1 MLDDGKRWRSDQVGF
16 DFTSHM
22 RTVCADMVARL
33 PELSHVDL
41 SRVAISFAQARTG
54 DVHGLYAS
62 LTPMRFAG
70 GSRVEKRR
78 GRYYRSQT
86 FRGDDGREMLYILS
100 FCLPRFMD
108 VDFREKLA
116 TILHEL
122 WHIGP
127 GSTGTSA
134 GMPGAVTCTARSQQN
149 YDAAMMQLADR
160 WLSLGPPPASHA
172 FLQCRFQDLQ
182 RLYGRVY
189 GLRVSRP
196 KLLPITAEEAHR
208 ILAQEGGS
216 G

>member
-1 MLDDGKRWRSDQVGF
+1 MLDDGKRWWTDQAGF

-41 SRVAISFAQARTG
+41 TRVAISFAQARTG
-54 DVHGLYAS
+54 DAHGLYAS

-70 GSRVEKRR
+70 GSRIEKRR
-78 GRYYRSQT
+78 GRYFRAQT
-86 FRGDDGREMLYILS
+86 LRGDDCREMLYILS

-127 GSTGTSA
+127 RFDGDIRRHAGRCYAHSA
-134 GMPGAVTCTARSQQN
+134 SQQH
-149 YDAAMMQLADR
+149 YDAAMLQLADR

-172 FLQCRFQDLQ
+172 FLRCRFQDLQ

-196 KLLPITAEEAHR
+196 KLLPVSAEEAHR
-208 ILAQEGGS
+208 ILAQENGTA
-216 G
+216 

>member
-1 MLDDGKRWRSDQVGF
+1 MLSGPVGF
-16 DFTSHM
+16 DFTSHI
-22 RTVCADMVARL
+22 RIVCAEMVTRL

-41 SRVAISFAQARTG
+41 SRVAISFAQARKG
-54 DVHGLYAS
+54 SAHGLYAS

-70 GSRVEKRR
+70 GSCVEKRR

-86 FRGDDGREMLYILS
+86 LRGDDGREMLYILS

-116 TILHEL
+116 TILHEM

-127 GSTGTSA
+127 QFDGDLRRHA
-134 GMPGAVTCTARSQQN
+134 GRCYVHSPSQQH
-149 YDAAMMQLADR
+149 YDAVMLRLADR
-160 WLSLGPPPASHA
+160 WLSLNPPPVTYA
-172 FLQCRFQDLQ
+172 FLQYRFQDLQ

-196 KLLPITAEEAHR
+196 KLLPITAEEAGR
-208 ILAQEGGS
+208 LLAHQGNS
-216 G
+216 V